1 MGYCER
7 CERECDALTCPVCG
21 GALLQ
26 EVDPEAMPPE
36 EGGWSFSIH
45 HPDEVPWPLG
55 PDGEPE
61 EAVRLSNLADFPS
74 VQTVVQ
80 ARFQAAGIPVLTRY
94 PEGGGLGKVY
104 LGFSGYGVDLYV
116 PKSRESEARALL
128 LHDE

>member
-7 CERECDALTCPVCG
+7 CERECDGLTCPVCG

-26 EVDPEAMPPE
+26 EVDPEAMSPE

-61 EAVRLSNLADFPS
+61 EAIRLSNLADFPS

>member
-7 CERECDALTCPVCG
+7 CERECDGLTCPVCG

-116 PKSRESEARALL
+116 PKSR
-128 LHDE
+128 

>member
-1 MGYCER
+1 MRRPDLSRLRR
-7 CERECDALTCPVCG
+7 CAAPG
-21 GALLQ
+21 GGPGGHAPRGGRLVLL
-26 EVDPEAMPPE
+26 
-36 EGGWSFSIH
+36 H

>member
-7 CERECDALTCPVCG
+7 CERECDGLTCPVCG

-26 EVDPEAMPPE
+26 
-36 EGGWSFSIH
+36 
-45 HPDEVPWPLG
+45 
-55 PDGEPE
+55 
-61 EAVRLSNLADFPS
+61 AV
-74 VQTVVQ
+74 
-80 ARFQAAGIPVLTRY
+80 GIPVLTRY

>member
-1 MGYCER
+1 MR
-7 CERECDALTCPVCG
+7 CSRRWTG
-21 GALLQ
+21 GHA
-26 EVDPEAMPPE
+26 PE

-94 PEGGGLGKVY
+94 PE
-104 LGFSGYGVDLYV
+104 
-116 PKSRESEARALL
+116 EAAWARSIWAFPGM
-128 LHDE
+128 E

>member
-7 CERECDALTCPVCG
+7 CERECDGLTCPVCG

-45 HPDEVPWPLG
+45 HPDE
-55 PDGEPE
+55 
-61 EAVRLSNLADFPS
+61 